1 MNSRSDEHVSKP
13 SSIQPRKWSS
23 SRRCSL
29 YRCVANCRLFVH
41 VSRVFLLD
49 YEVLRVGNARLPIAL
64 SDSGDDT
71 VEKLLDRACPSSA
84 PSYSACLA
92 LALVRAQLIDT
103 DTLGEPKSSWE
114 RDILVQTL
122 VEQDLSC
129 EAMRNRAAQPPEA
142 YCGVRQVVEPPLA
155 GRVSQCQPWRR
166 LEGVGRLQA
175 AVLLPLLQHGNEQRG
190 QRRDAR
196 LVLEVGPQ
204 RWPGSVRLIHDLRLV
219 AHPCLDQR
227 LGEDILSIAAS
238 PREDVRSLLSWEVH
252 GDRHSLGGT
261 QLWRVLHTCPSRQYL
276 ALLGGIS
283 QVHRTGPWRYGE
295 IRGRLIGEGVDGQV
309 EGAASERAVED
320 VRPASR
326 RRPDLAGGV
335 VGGRS
340 LVLERGI
347 DAVGRESVGRLRG
360 PTHLVPR
367 RRTTAMSPQGRT
379 RSHRTQRGIIF
390 VSGACG
396 GKGARGRGR
405 GWE

>member
-1 MNSRSDEHVSKP
+1 
-13 SSIQPRKWSS
+13 
-23 SRRCSL
+23 
-29 YRCVANCRLFVH
+29 
-41 VSRVFLLD
+41 
-49 YEVLRVGNARLPIAL
+49 VG
-64 SDSGDDT
+64 
-71 VEKLLDRACPSSA
+71 
-84 PSYSACLA
+84 
-92 LALVRAQLIDT
+92 AQLVDA

-114 RDILVQTL
+114 RDVLVQTL

-142 YCGVRQVVEPPLA
+142 YRGVCQVVEPPLA
-155 GRVSQCQPWRR
+155 RRVSQRQPWRR

-190 QRRDAR
+190 QGRDAR
-196 LVLEVGPQ
+196 LVLEIGPQ
-204 RWPGSVRLIHDLRLV
+204 RWAGSVRLVHDLRLV

-227 LGEDILSIAAS
+227 LGEGILGIAAR
-238 PREDVRSLLSWEVH
+238 PREDVCSLLSGKVH

-261 QLWRVLHTCPSRQYL
+261 QLWRILHACPSRQYL

-295 IRGRLIGEGVDGQV
+295 IRGGLIGEGVDGQV
-309 EGAASERAVED
+309 ESAAGEGAVEE

-326 RRPDLAGGV
+326 RRSGLAGAV
-335 VGGRS
+335 VGSRS

-360 PTHLVPR
+360 PPRLVPR

-396 GKGARGRGR
+396 GKGGRGR
-405 GWE
+405 GQGRGRVRDDIMGDE